1 MLGLSYVEA
10 VYLRRRWVVALV
22 IVTAC
27 AVLGSYYA
35 ALSGVLATRPAAGRY
50 FLVDVQGEKF
60 VIKVTDG
67 EAVRLAEERMMGL
80 NRMFP
85 LGELARGDGGFNMP
99 WSWHLKPESVRMV
112 DASIEL
118 CDGLPSHVESDLDYW
133 VDVVGQY
140 CPWSAE
146 IVASADEPRD
156 LHK

>member
-27 AVLGSYYA
+27 AVLGSYFT

-60 VIKVTDG
+60 VMKVTDG
-67 EAVRLAEERMMGL
+67 EALRLAKERMMGL
-80 NRMFP
+80 NHMFP
-85 LGELARGDGGFNMP
+85 LAELARGDGGFNMP

-146 IVASADEPRD
+146 IVASAD
-156 LHK
+156 